1 MKFFNNLPKTT
12 FTTTIGDFVISDFF
26 TYLDVTKKQLDTNS
40 ISVDDKT
47 TLIEASYQ
55 TYTDTNN
62 FWTFLSANKT
72 INPFDL
78 LSLNSFLFSKNNADK
93 INLTLLP
100 SPGAVTGGSAFP
112 IGSIIV
118 PATGNTGAS
127 YTFGYTGNFNI
138 NGQFALIESTSYYDG
153 NMIIGTQYGG
163 TGPFITV
170 AGTAENVTV
179 LQKNQDGSF
188 TWAGSYYT
196 GNKKLYSDEIKSQ
209 RTVAEAEQKD
219 IDKRLNKVRIDLPKV
234 ESNTQ
239 NIINTIDNVLT
250 HPGFKD
256 VIGMPSISGIL
267 NLPTSDARN
276 FRSTYNQLSGQ
287 QFIAAYDALRGTGS
301 ISENEGRR
309 AEESIAALRDPRIS
323 EKEFTRNAEILRNI
337 VKNNVDKMRLQVGRD
352 PKYTP
357 LSTKDQK
364 AYDWA
369 RANPRDPMSRKIM
382 DTIEGKY

>member
-47 TLIEASYQ
+47 TLIEAAYQ

-62 FWTFLSANKT
+62 FWTFLSANET

-78 LSLNSFLFSKNNADK
+78 LSPNSFLFSKNNADK

-118 PATGNTGAS
+118 PATGNTGAC
-127 YTFGYTGNFNI
+127 YTYGYTGNFNI
-138 NGQFALIESTSYYDG
+138 NGQFALIENTSYYDG

-196 GNKKLYSDEIKSQ
+196 GNKKLYSDKVISQ
-209 RTVAEAEQKD
+209 VLEYDAKV
-219 IDKRLNKVRIDLPKV
+219 IDKEIVS
-234 ESNTQ
+234 SNPTLD
-239 NIINTIDNVLT
+239 TY
-250 HPGFKD
+250 
-256 VIGMPSISGIL
+256 
-267 NLPTSDARN
+267 LPTSTPLLGIT
-276 FRSTYNQLSGQ
+276 SPTLYT
-287 QFIAAYDALRGTGS
+287 ALQT
-301 ISENEGRR
+301 
-309 AEESIAALRDPRIS
+309 
-323 EKEFTRNAEILRNI
+323 
-337 VKNNVDKMRLQVGRD
+337 VKNGSKKIQAYVPSQLGVLQSSFVTA
-352 PKYTP
+352 KY
-357 LSTKDQK
+357 S
-364 AYDWA
+364 
-369 RANPRDPMSRKIM
+369 
-382 DTIEGKY
+382 